1 MTPWTVAHQAPL
13 SMGFPRQEYWS
24 VLPFPSPG
32 DLSGPG
38 IEPTVSCL
46 AGGFFTHEPPGEPKT
61 DIEAIKKEN
70 RWRRKWQPTPVFL
83 LGKVH
88 GQRSLEGCSLQD
100 YITEHVCMRVEG
112 NRLVAIKW

>member
-1 MTPWTVAHQAPL
+1 MTPWTVARQAPL

-24 VLPFPSPG
+24 VLPFSSPG
-32 DLSGPG
+32 ALSGPG

-46 AGGFFTHEPPGEPKT
+46 AGRFFTNEPPGEPET

-88 GQRSLEGCSLQD
+88 GQRSLEGCRLQG
-100 YITEHVCMRVEG
+100 YITEYACMRVEG
-112 NRLVAIKW
+112 NRLVAINW